1 MVMTIGPATGTSQ
14 AIDFLTLRSFD
25 GACIGM
31 RILLVED
38 DADLAQF
45 IRKGLKEERYAV
57 DVASNGEQGFE
68 LGIANP
74 YDLIILDIML
84 PVLDGLSLC
93 RRLRDTGVTAPVL
106 LLTARDTVQDKVSG
120 LDMGGCGMRR
130 AGLGCQRP
138 SRRGPRQLPME

>member
-1 MVMTIGPATGTSQ
+1 
-14 AIDFLTLRSFD
+14 
-25 GACIGM
+25 M

-93 RRLRDTGVTAPVL
+93 RRLRDTGVTI
-106 LLTARDTVQDKVSG
+106 
-120 LDMGGCGMRR
+120 
-130 AGLGCQRP
+130 
-138 SRRGPRQLPME
+138 

>member
-1 MVMTIGPATGTSQ
+1 MMMTIVSATETSQ
-14 AIDFLTLRSFD
+14 PRGFFTLRSFD

-38 DADLAQF
+38 DVDLAQF

-93 RRLRDTGVTAPVL
+93 RRLRSTGVTAPVL

-120 LDMGGCGMRR
+120 LD
-130 AGLGCQRP
+130 L
-138 SRRGPRQLPME
+138 